1 MTVRLYGRAQG
12 HSSHA
17 QVTAGFS
24 ETLRAAH
31 LLTGF
36 VALDLAAI
44 SNELQRERDALSGLG
59 GAATHGVFT
68 GALGHVES
76 MLQHAAHRQRWVMVA
91 PNSTLIPQGLVRE
104 VRRVA
109 TTVLA
114 PSDWA
119 AGVLSELFDLP
130 VLCVAHGVSRDFAVS
145 VDLNGRRVSS
155 YEGGT
160 FKVLHFSTSDRERKG
175 TLELIRAWQL
185 LMKERRLPEQ
195 ASLGLILD
203 YAARAR
209 LVERL
214 SDEELR
220 TPKALFLSRV
230 DLAPKQMAELLGSA
244 HVVCQP
250 SRGEAFGLIPLEA
263 LCCGVPVVATACT
276 GHSQYLHDGLPGAQI
291 VPHRALAP
299 IDDVPEAMAPEVRVD
314 DIAQA
319 IVSAYERWSTLHEG
333 AVRNANALYE
343 QWSWRRQ
350 LAPFLAKLNQ

>member
-1 MTVRLYGRAQG
+1 VRLYGRAQG

-24 ETLRAAH
+24 ETLRASH
-31 LLTGF
+31 LLSGF

-44 SNELQRERDALSGLG
+44 STELQRERDALSGLG

-109 TTVLA
+109 TTVLT

-119 AGVLSELFDLP
+119 ADVLRELFDLP

-145 VDLNGRRVSS
+145 AELVEHRTSGYTTS
-155 YEGGT
+155 GT

-195 ASLGLILD
+195 ASLGLVLD

-220 TPKALFLSRV
+220 TPHAIFLSRV

-276 GHSQYLHDGLPGAQI
+276 GHSQYLHDGLLGAQI
-291 VPHRALAP
+291 VAHHALAP

-319 IVSAYERWSTLHEG
+319 LVLAFERWGALHED
-333 AVRNANALYE
+333 AVLNADALYE

>member
-1 MTVRLYGRAQG
+1 
-12 HSSHA
+12 
-17 QVTAGFS
+17 VTAGFS
-24 ETLRAAH
+24 ETLRASH

-44 SNELQRERDALSGLG
+44 STELQRERDALSGLG
-59 GAATHGVFT
+59 GAAEHGVFT

-91 PNSTLIPQGLVRE
+91 PNSTLVPQGLVRE

-119 AGVLSELFDLP
+119 AGVLRDLFDLP
-130 VLCVAHGVSRDFAVS
+130 VLCVAHGVARDFAVS
-145 VDLNGRRVSS
+145 AELVERRESG
-155 YEGGT
+155 YTGGV

-185 LMKERRLPEQ
+185 LMNERRLPEQ
-195 ASLGLILD
+195 ASLAQILD

-209 LVERL
+209 LIERL

-220 TPKALFLSRV
+220 TPHAIFLSRV

-244 HVVCQP
+244 NIVCQP

-276 GHSQYLHDGLPGAQI
+276 GHSQYLHEGLLGAQI
-291 VPHRALAP
+291 VPHHALAP
-299 IDDVPEAMAPEVRVD
+299 SDDVPEAMAPEVRVE

-319 IVSAYERWSTLHEG
+319 IETAFGRWTALHEG
-333 AVRNANALYE
+333 ALTSAGALYE

-350 LAPFLAKLNQ
+350 LAPFLAKLRGDT